1 MRTRGLQGH
10 KRRRSA
16 GIAQRLGRSR
26 VPDGISAGI
35 PCSADSLLDGNVSPT
50 GPALVIQLRR
60 GVRRVSRT
68 AQAVEPG
75 HPVLVDGLAASPQA
89 RLPSSESRPGWTGA
103 GPTAQDLVPGDDS
116 GVAQVECGNV
126 LSESPLHEPSVCSGD
141 NPQASREP
149 ARRAPVGLPRSRRS
163 CPEPATPPASPIAT
177 RPASCRR
184 CRRCGRASR

>member
-1 MRTRGLQGH
+1 
-10 KRRRSA
+10 

-26 VPDGISAGI
+26 VSDGISAGI

-60 GVRRVSRT
+60 GVRRLSRT

-103 GPTAQDLVPGDDS
+103 GPTPKTWFRAMTQASLRS
-116 GVAQVECGNV
+116 ECGNV

-149 ARRAPVGLPRSRRS
+149 
-163 CPEPATPPASPIAT
+163 
-177 RPASCRR
+177 
-184 CRRCGRASR
+184 